1 MIVARYAVSDPGK
14 AGERSRLL
22 EEHKAYLHG
31 AAIRI
36 LLSGPSA
43 PPAEGKGSTAVVIAE
58 VETLAEFEA
67 FSAADPFVRSGVY
80 RSIDLFEW
88 RPTLGLLLEGSDQR
102 FDRQC

>member
-14 AGERSRLL
+14 AAERSRLID
-22 EEHKAYLHG
+22 EHKAYLRG

-36 LLSGPSA
+36 LLSGPST
-43 PPAEGKGSTAVVIAE
+43 PSAEGKGSTALVIAE

-88 RPTLGLLLEGSDQR
+88 RPTLGLLLEGL
-102 FDRQC
+102 

>member
-36 LLSGPSA
+36 LLSDLLRRRQRARVRPPS
-43 PPAEGKGSTAVVIAE
+43 
-58 VETLAEFEA
+58 
-67 FSAADPFVRSGVY
+67 
-80 RSIDLFEW
+80 
-88 RPTLGLLLEGSDQR
+88 
-102 FDRQC
+102 

>member
-1 MIVARYAVSDPGK
+1 MIVARYAISDPGK
-14 AGERSRLL
+14 AAERSRLL

-43 PPAEGKGSTAVVIAE
+43 PPAGKGSTAIVIAQ

-67 FSAADPFVRSGVY
+67 FSAGDPFVRSGVY
-80 RSIDLFEW
+80 GSVDIFEW
-88 RPTLGLLLEGSDQR
+88 RPSFGLLLESL
-102 FDRQC
+102 

>member
-14 AGERSRLL
+14 AAERSRLID
-22 EEHKAYLHG
+22 EHKAYLRG

-43 PPAEGKGSTAVVIAE
+43 PSAEGKGSTALVIAE

-67 FSAADPFVRSGVY
+67 FSAGDPFVRSGVY
-80 RSIDLFEW
+80 GSVDIYEW
-88 RPTLGLLLEGSDQR
+88 RPTFGVLLESL
-102 FDRQC
+102 

>member
-14 AGERSRLL
+14 AAERSRLID
-22 EEHKAYLHG
+22 EHKAYLHG

-43 PPAEGKGSTAVVIAE
+43 PPAEGKGSTAIVIAE
-58 VETLAEFEA
+58 VESLAEFEA

-80 RSIDLFEW
+80 GNVDFFEW
-88 RPTLGLLLEGSDQR
+88 RPSFGVLLELV
-102 FDRQC
+102 